1 MPYVLLQHTVAN
13 YEEFKAIYDADTRYR
28 KRRGSHG
35 GRLFRSTDDPNFLVM
50 LFEWDTLEKAHRF
63 ATSAELEDAM
73 RFASATGDWKLTVLE
88 EIEQDEA

>member
-1 MPYVLLQHTVAN
+1 
-13 YEEFKAIYDADTRYR
+13 
-28 KRRGSHG
+28 
-35 GRLFRSTDDPNFLVM
+35 M
-50 LFEWDTLEKAHRF
+50 LFEWDTLEKARTF